1 MLHMGYD
8 LDRKFNSKNRDF
20 LLDYLRLIE
29 QKKVPLDYSL
39 VYYKRGIKVWA
50 QLTRFFLL
58 IWDQISPKLP
68 TQKHIFLVFF
78 KNLYQKKVLVPFR
91 CFSEK
96 SIFSNFFKFFAMGG
110 AQNFLFTF
118 SRETTYLLP
127 KNKKKSGG

>member
-78 KNLYQKKVLVPFR
+78 KNLYKKKVLVPFR

-96 SIFSNFFKFFAMGG
+96 SIFSNFFKFFAMGE
-110 AQNFLFTF
+110 TF
-118 SRETTYLLP
+118 CLRFHVKQLIHYQKTKT
-127 KNKKKSGG
+127 KKSGG